1 MVKFTPNLTFGV
13 NFPIFVF
20 SLTLHVTKVTKFVNI
35 MAIDKKYYSFTPGL
49 ELLSKLDY
57 SKIQGEI
64 IDFLGCSK
72 QDYYRK
78 RACYINIPAH
88 IKEGIELIFKK
99 YNVNDISSIWKISDS
114 DK

>member
-1 MVKFTPNLTFGV
+1 MIIGG
-13 NFPIFVF
+13 NFPKFAL

-35 MAIDKKYYSFTPGL
+35 MAIEKKYYSFTPGL
-49 ELLSKLDY
+49 ELLSKSDY

-88 IKEGIELIFKK
+88 IKEGIEFIFNK
-99 YNVNDISSIWKISDS
+99 YNINDLHKIWEIKDS
-114 DK
+114 EK

>member
-1 MVKFTPNLTFGV
+1 MIFSG
-13 NFPIFVF
+13 NFPIFAS
-20 SLTLHVTKVTKFVNI
+20 SLTLQVTKVTKFVNI
-35 MAIDKKYYSFTPGL
+35 MAIGKKYYSFTPGL
-49 ELLSKLDY
+49 ELLSKSDY
-57 SKIQGEI
+57 GKIQGEI

-88 IKEGIELIFKK
+88 IKEGIEEIFAKYTISESHLIWEIK
-99 YNVNDISSIWKISDS
+99 DS

>member
-1 MVKFTPNLTFGV
+1 MVKFTLYYVFSG
-13 NFPIFVF
+13 NFTIFVF
-20 SLTLHVTKVTKFVNI
+20 SLTLQVTKVTKFVNI
-35 MAIDKKYYSFTPGL
+35 MAIGKKYYSFTPGL
-49 ELLSKLDY
+49 ELLSKSDY
-57 SKIQGEI
+57 GKIQGEI

-99 YNVNDISSIWKISDS
+99 YNINELHSIWEIKDTQ
-114 DK
+114 K